1 MKLNKSAK
9 QFSDILFKCASDAGA
24 LDEVCDSIV
33 LFDEIIRSNIELK
46 SFIQSKRISQH
57 HKLEIL
63 IQVFG
68 SSIHG
73 LVLGIVSYI
82 NGMRAKKVINQIKNN
97 YLMLYK
103 KTKNKVSVHAF
114 VSNALEKNDILIMKE
129 KFDQI
134 LNSDTDLSIEV
145 DESLIGGVKLR
156 VENIYLDASIRSQI
170 NNLKSN
176 LMKT

>member
-1 MKLNKSAK
+1 MKLSKSTK
-9 QFSDILFKCASDAGA
+9 QFSNVLFECASDAGA
-24 LDEVCDSIV
+24 LDEVRDSIV
-33 LFDEIIRSNIELK
+33 LFDELIRSNTELK
-46 SFIQSKRISQH
+46 SFVQSKRISRD

-63 IQVFG
+63 IHVLG
-68 SSIHG
+68 SSVHG
-73 LVLGIVSYI
+73 LVLGIVSYL
-82 NGMRAKKVINQIKNN
+82 NGMRTNKVINKIKDN

-103 KTKNKVSVHAF
+103 KTKNKVFVHAF
-114 VSNALEKNDILIMKE
+114 VSNALEKKDILIMKE

-134 LNSDTDLSIEV
+134 LNRDTDLSIEV

-156 VENIYLDASIRSQI
+156 VENIYLDASIKSQI

>member
-9 QFSDILFKCASDAGA
+9 QFSNVLFKCASDAGA
-24 LDEVCDSIV
+24 LDEVRDSIV
-33 LFDEIIRSNIELK
+33 LFDELIRSNTELK
-46 SFIQSKRISQH
+46 SFVQSKRISRD

-63 IQVFG
+63 IQVLG
-68 SSIHG
+68 SSVHG
-73 LVLGIVSYI
+73 LVLGIVSYLNGTRI
-82 NGMRAKKVINQIKNN
+82 NNVINQIKNY
-97 YLMLYK
+97 YLIFYK
-103 KTKNKVSVHAF
+103 QIKNKISVHAF
-114 VSNALEKNDILIMKE
+114 VSNELEKKDILIMKE
-129 KFDQI
+129 KLDQI
-134 LNSDTDLSIEV
+134 LNGDTELSIEI